1 MVSELFG
8 GVKDFG
14 ISTTGK
20 DDREMECILL
30 NISRRLVPDISK
42 NH

>member
-1 MVSELFG
+1 MVSELVG

-14 ISTTGK
+14 MSTTGK
-20 DDREMECILL
+20 DAREMECIRL
-30 NISRRLVPDISK
+30 NITRRLLPDISK